1 MVKTYSVQQHIR
13 WHIQDIRPIFNISNR
28 INVFSL
34 SIITL
39 SIIILL
45 INCNI
50 KLPLQKK
57 WDFIW
62 NSSFTLLY
70 VVELSKYL
78 FKWMNTFSVL
88 HLHICCTINQSYSKN
103 SRNISCL
110 RWLMVGISCIQT
122 RLPQTSK
129 NYVTMFSI
137 FVVMS
142 RVIIFL

>member
-1 MVKTYSVQQHIR
+1 MTHRFIAKC
-13 WHIQDIRPIFNISNR
+13 IFNISNS

-110 RWLMVGISCIQT
+110 RWLMVGVSCIQT

-129 NYVTMFSI
+129 NYVTMFLNIGSNEPCNFSLEI
-137 FVVMS
+137 LISNLM
-142 RVIIFL
+142 